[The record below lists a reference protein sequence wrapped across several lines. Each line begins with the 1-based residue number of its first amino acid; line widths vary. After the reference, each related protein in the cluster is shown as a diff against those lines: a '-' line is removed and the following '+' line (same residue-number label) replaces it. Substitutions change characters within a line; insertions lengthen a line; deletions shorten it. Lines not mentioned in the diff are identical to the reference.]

1 MINLLVH
8 FGLTVYSGVS
18 LPVSIAV
25 IVLAL
30 IPDATIFGYGTS
42 FITTATNFIL
52 GLGGFAIMTVGI
64 PYVSNLAIDKFFSV
78 GDTLSIL
85 WYHAVIL
92 ATVGFNLGG
101 AFFYYAY
108 ADLLI

>member
-1 MINLLVH
+1 MNLLVH
-8 FGLTVYSGVS
+8 FGLTLYSAI
-18 LPVSIAV
+18 SIIFSIGV

-30 IPDATIFGYGTS
+30 IPDATIFGYGAS
-42 FITTATNFIL
+42 FFTTITNLVL
-52 GLGGFAIMTVGI
+52 GLGGLAIMTVGI

-85 WYHAVIL
+85 WYHAVIV

-101 AFFYYAY
+101 AFSYYY
-108 ADLLI
+108 YSDLLI

>member
-1 MINLLVH
+1 MLVH

-42 FITTATNFIL
+42 FFITATNFIL
-52 GLGGFAIMTVGI
+52 GLGGFAMMTVGI

-101 AFFYYAY
+101 AFFYYTY
-108 ADLLI
+108 VDLLI

>member
-1 MINLLVH
+1 MLVH

-18 LPVSIAV
+18 LPVSVAV

-42 FITTATNFIL
+42 FFITATNFIL
-52 GLGGFAIMTVGI
+52 GLGGFAMMTVGI

-101 AFFYYAY
+101 AFSYYAY
-108 ADLLI
+108 VDLLI

>member
-1 MINLLVH
+1 MLVH

-18 LPVSIAV
+18 LPVSVAV

-42 FITTATNFIL
+42 FFITATNLIL

-101 AFFYYAY
+101 AFSYYAY
-108 ADLLI
+108 VDLLI

>member
-1 MINLLVH
+1 MLVH
-8 FGLTVYSGVS
+8 FGLTVYSAIS

-25 IVLAL
+25 IVLSL
-30 IPDATIFGYGTS
+30 MPDATIFGYGTN
-42 FITTATNFIL
+42 FLTITTNFIL

-101 AFFYYAY
+101 AFSYYY
-108 ADLLI
+108 YSDVLI

>member
-1 MINLLVH
+1 MLVH
-8 FGLTVYSGVS
+8 FGLTIYSAVS
-18 LPVSIAV
+18 LLASIAV

-30 IPDATIFGYGTS
+30 IPDATIFALGTS
-42 FITTATNFIL
+42 FLTTATNSIL
-52 GLGGFAIMTVGI
+52 GLGGFAVMTVGI
-64 PYVSNLAIDKFFSV
+64 PYVSNLAIDRFFSV

-101 AFFYYAY
+101 AFSYYY
-108 ADLLI
+108 YTDLLF

>member
-1 MINLLVH
+1 
-8 FGLTVYSGVS
+8 
-18 LPVSIAV
+18 
-25 IVLAL
+25 
-30 IPDATIFGYGTS
+30 
-42 FITTATNFIL
+42 
-52 GLGGFAIMTVGI
+52 MTVGI

-101 AFFYYAY
+101 AFSYYAY
-108 ADLLI
+108 TDILF

>member
-1 MINLLVH
+1 MH
-8 FGLTVYSGVS
+8 FGLTVYSGI
-18 LPVSIAV
+18 SIPFSIGF

-30 IPDATIFGYGTS
+30 IPDATIFGLGNNFFTLM
-42 FITTATNFIL
+42 TNLIL
-52 GLGGFAIMTVGI
+52 GLGGLAIMAVGI

-92 ATVGFNLGG
+92 ATVGFNLGA
-101 AFFYYAY
+101 AFSYYQY
-108 ADLLI
+108 TDLLI